1 MKKRAKDI
9 PVGEEKKRPNA
20 GTFIGTIIRSVAIV
34 LGFILKVICKAC
46 TLLGL
51 WIPIIYSLFGVA
63 LYLIFKFNPFAFD
76 TLGTLYL
83 CGGIACVIGSAI
95 IAVRNLIVRPVKSIY
110 NGYKHPLWEKAE
122 DAKNIEKK
130 EEESRWSRYKKEKE
144 TEKYLPPEVPQWERP
159 VTKRTVDYGSFLAP
173 LDDFDEVLKEERS
186 EKISLDWLPK
196 RNRKEAENVNIVA
209 ETPTEK
215 PQVYFSAL
223 EPDILVH
230 EYSDRFELYR
240 VNGNRTTPVGVEY
253 K

>member
-9 PVGEEKKRPNA
+9 PVREEKKRPDA
-20 GTFIGTIIRSVAIV
+20 GTFIGTIIRSVVVV

-51 WIPIIYSLFGVA
+51 WIPIVYSLFGVA
-63 LYLIFKFNPFAFD
+63 LYLIFKFNPFNFD

-83 CGGIACVIGSAI
+83 CGGIACIIGAAI

-122 DAKNIEKK
+122 DVKNTEKK
-130 EEESRWSRYKKEKE
+130 EAESRWSRYKKEKE
-144 TEKYLPPEVPQWERP
+144 TEKFLPPEVPKWENTAAER
-159 VTKRTVDYGSFLAP
+159 KVDYGSFLAP

-196 RNRKEAENVNIVA
+196 RNSSEPEKVNIVA

-215 PQVYFSAL
+215 PQVYFSVL

-240 VNGNRTTPVGVEY
+240 VNGHKTTPVGVEY